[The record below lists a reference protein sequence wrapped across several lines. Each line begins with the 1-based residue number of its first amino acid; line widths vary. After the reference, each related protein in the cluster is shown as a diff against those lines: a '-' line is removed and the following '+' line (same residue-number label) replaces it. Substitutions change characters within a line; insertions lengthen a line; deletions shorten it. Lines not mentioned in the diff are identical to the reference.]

1 MQWLARARLR
11 VANRASS
18 LIGPRRYRGPG
29 SAIRKSRGLPRAGG
43 CARGPAR
50 YHSNVRLKKPV
61 RQRLAT
67 AASGDICNVPCFK
80 EDLVA
85 RVKREL
91 PSDTALEEARVLFA
105 ALADRTRLRILHAL
119 VVADELCV
127 CDVAHVLG
135 MSVAAA
141 SHHLRKLRQLGI
153 LTLRNDGKMA
163 YYSMR
168 DRFAADLA
176 RKAVRQAAA

>member
-1 MQWLARARLR
+1 M
-11 VANRASS
+11 
-18 LIGPRRYRGPG
+18 
-29 SAIRKSRGLPRAGG
+29 
-43 CARGPAR
+43 
-50 YHSNVRLKKPV
+50 RLKNSR
-61 RQRLAT
+61 RQRLGT
-67 AASGDICNVPCFK
+67 AACGDLCNVPCFK

-91 PSDTALEEARVLFA
+91 PSDAALEEARVLFG

-119 VVADELCV
+119 IAADELCV

-153 LTLRNDGKMA
+153 LSLRNDGKMA

-168 DRFAADLA
+168 DRFAADVA
-176 RKAVRQAAA
+176 TRAVRQAAA